1 MTDHGSRAE
10 RWVATRWPAIRA
22 RGMWRFVLVKGV
34 AFWGGLMLAFMA
46 IVMTLQLG
54 PSHPRLPLVLAVAVP
69 LCAVGGLAW
78 GLLTWLFN
86 ERIFHAIQ
94 QQKNNLP

>member
-1 MTDHGSRAE
+1 MSGYGSRAE

-46 IVMTLQLG
+46 ITMTLQLG

-69 LCAVGGLAW
+69 LCALGGLVW
-78 GLLTWLFN
+78 GLLTWLLN
-86 ERIFHAIQ
+86 ERLFHAIQ